1 MKQRPNAI
9 ISENDKYF
17 SKTIEKGL
25 TILSLF
31 DRDHSKRSLSE
42 ISRLTGINKTSVYR
56 FVNTLVELGY
66 LRKNSSNR
74 LIRLGPRA
82 FVLGH
87 NFFHGFDLLQG
98 FKPIIDRT
106 SMQHSVSIDSAL
118 RHGRTLISL
127 YRRELPNLIYF
138 RLPLVMEDL
147 HARALG
153 KAILAN
159 LEEKELAG
167 ILKSLRLNRL
177 TPKTITRKEDL
188 QRELKVTKSR
198 GYSINNEEYLSG
210 LICIGAPLVNFNTKT
225 VAGAVSLDFAASE
238 FPLDLIEKNYTGI
251 LTKLASELSGIITTA
266 DV

>member
-1 MKQRPNAI
+1 MPVD
-9 ISENDKYF
+9 NDKYF

-25 TILSLF
+25 FILSLF
-31 DRDHSKRSLSE
+31 DRDHSTRSLTE
-42 ISRLTGINKTSVYR
+42 IAHITGINKTSVYR

-82 FVLGH
+82 FVLGQ

-98 FKPIIDRT
+98 VKPIIDRT
-106 SMQHSVSIDSAL
+106 SIQHNVSIDSAL
-118 RHGRTLISL
+118 LHRHSLISL

-138 RLPLVMEDL
+138 RLPLLMEDL

-159 LEEKELAG
+159 LEEKELSG
-167 ILKSLRLNRL
+167 FLKSLRLKRL
-177 TPKTITRKEDL
+177 TPKTITSKE
-188 QRELKVTKSR
+188 ELMKELVATRNR
-198 GYSINNEEYLSG
+198 GYSINNEEYLLG
-210 LICIGAPLVNFNTKT
+210 LVCIGAPLINFNTKA
-225 VAGAVSLDFAASE
+225 VAGAVSLDFPASE
-238 FPLDLIEKNYTGI
+238 FPLGIIERNYTGI
-251 LTKLASELSGIITTA
+251 LTKLASELSAIITSL

>member
-1 MKQRPNAI
+1 MH
-9 ISENDKYF
+9 SENDKYF

-25 TILSLF
+25 LILNLF

-42 ISRLTGINKTSVYR
+42 ISQITGINKTSVFR

-82 FVLGH
+82 FVLGQ

-98 FKPIIDRT
+98 VKPIIDKT
-106 SMQHSVSIDSAL
+106 SMQHKVSIDSAL
-118 RHGRTLISL
+118 LHGHTLISL

-147 HARALG
+147 HTRALG
-153 KAILAN
+153 KAVLAQ
-159 LEEKELAG
+159 LEDAEMSSFF
-167 ILKSLRLNRL
+167 KSLQLKKL
-177 TPKTITRKEDL
+177 TPKTICTKEELLKDL
-188 QRELKVTKSR
+188 KLTKNR
-198 GYSINNEEYLSG
+198 GYSINDEEYIQG
-210 LICIGAPLVNFNTKT
+210 LICIGAPLINFNTKT
-225 VAGAVSLDFAASE
+225 VAGAVSLDFPSSE
-238 FPLDLIEKNYTGI
+238 LSLSAIERNYTGI

-266 DV
+266 DM

>member
-1 MKQRPNAI
+1 MH
-9 ISENDKYF
+9 SENDKYF

-25 TILSLF
+25 LILNLF

-42 ISRLTGINKTSVYR
+42 ISQITGINKTSVFR

-82 FVLGH
+82 FVLGQ

-98 FKPIIDRT
+98 VKPIIDRT
-106 SMQHSVSIDSAL
+106 SIQHNVSIDSAL
-118 RHGRTLISL
+118 LHGHALISL

-138 RLPLVMEDL
+138 RLPLLMEEL

-159 LEEKELAG
+159 LEDKELSP
-167 ILKSLRLNRL
+167 ILKSLRLNKL
-177 TPKTITRKEDL
+177 TPKTITKKEEL
-188 QRELKVTKSR
+188 LKELKVTKNR
-198 GYSINNEEYLSG
+198 GYSINDQEYVLG
-210 LICIGAPLVNFNTKT
+210 LICIGAPLINFNTKT
-225 VAGAVSLDFAASE
+225 VAGAVSLDFPASE
-238 FPLDLIEKNYTGI
+238 FPLSLIERNYTGI
-251 LTKLASELSGIITTA
+251 LTKLASELSGILTAA

>member
-1 MKQRPNAI
+1 MH
-9 ISENDKYF
+9 SENDKYF

-25 TILSLF
+25 FVLSLF

-42 ISRLTGINKTSVYR
+42 ISQITGINKTSVYR

-66 LRKNSSNR
+66 LRKNSTNK

-82 FVLGH
+82 FVLGQ

-98 FKPIIDRT
+98 VKPIIDRT
-106 SMQHSVSIDSAL
+106 SIQHNVSIDSAL
-118 RHGRTLISL
+118 LHGHALISL

-138 RLPLVMEDL
+138 RLPLLMEDL

-159 LEEKELAG
+159 LQDSDLSSF
-167 ILKSLRLNRL
+167 LKSLRLNPL
-177 TPKTITRKEDL
+177 TPKTITKKEDL
-188 QRELKVTKSR
+188 LKEIRLTKNR
-198 GYSINNEEYLSG
+198 GYSINNEEYALG
-210 LICIGAPLVNFNTKT
+210 LICIGAPLLNYNTRT
-225 VAGAVSLDFAASE
+225 VAGAVSLDFPASE
-238 FPLDLIEKNYTGI
+238 FRLSAIEKNYTGI
-251 LTKLASELSGIITTA
+251 LTKLASELSGIVTAA